1 MRHLYNSRAEVLRL
15 SGVMTN
21 GTPVLTWTKVTVTVD
36 TRLAVP
42 GELLCRLDLN
52 FMRQGKDQPMPA
64 VAGRAP
70 DRIGVLFCD
79 ATDEIRAGDRIHCLT
94 GPVKG
99 TFEIRTIPDEA
110 IDYTSAHHI
119 EVQVV
124 EVSQSLAGVF
134 PGGTVEV

>member
-15 SGVMTN
+15 SGVLTH
-21 GTPVLTWTKVTVTVD
+21 GTPVLTWTKVPDIVD
-36 TRLAVP
+36 THLGVA
-42 GELLCRLDLN
+42 GELMCRLDLN
-52 FMRQGKDQPMPA
+52 FMRQGKDQPMPV

-79 ATDEIRAGDRIHCLT
+79 ATDAIRAGDHIHLLT

-99 TFEIRTIPDEA
+99 TFEIRTIPDVA
-110 IDYTSAHHI
+110 IDFASAHHI